1 MSDLFSIYE
10 DSFNILTH
18 GVNKLIESLGNL
30 SKEKT
35 EQALNDANSQLLEAE
50 NHLKKMELEC
60 EANFG
65 KNSDRLK
72 LKVNNYKNEFRNLK
86 SRFTAQQALYIDK
99 KSEEALQEAIEKGN
113 PNFINQDDA
122 YYKQTERLEDG
133 KRKIMSVDQ
142 SAIEVGKELSIQTDK
157 MKNMDSRLVGLTNS
171 VEESDTIVTRM
182 MKRENKTKLLIFGL
196 IVALAVIFVLICFYQ
211 LSKDSD
217 KLPDSENLVNSI
229 VLGNSTETEKIIVS
243 SNMSSSIGNPYL
255 NSSSVVALS
264 SGQSDS
270 YSSETSNIISP
281 TEEISS
287 SKEKLNTT
295 DTAETTQSS
304 SSNQEVMIDM
314 TDSNQGN

>member
-86 SRFTAQQALYIDK
+86 GRFTAQQALYIDK

-113 PNFINQDDA
+113 PAFRTHDEEF
-122 YYKQTERLEDG
+122 YKQSERLEEG
-133 KRKIMSVDQ
+133 NRKMMSIDQ
-142 SAIEVGKELSIQTDK
+142 TAVEVGKELSIQTDK
-157 MKNMDSRLVGLTNS
+157 MKNIDSRLVGLTNS
-171 VEESDTIVTRM
+171 VEEGDTIVTRM
-182 MKRENKTKLLIFGL
+182 LKRENKTKLLVFAL
-196 IVALAVIFVLICFYQ
+196 IVVLAVIFVILCFYQ
-211 LSKDSD
+211 LSSDSE

-229 VLGNSTETEKIIVS
+229 ILGNSTEPES
-243 SNMSSSIGNPYL
+243 SNTAISTSKDSNPYL
-255 NSSSVVALS
+255 NSSSTEGS
-264 SGQSDS
+264 SNPSAESSNVSSISSISNNSTEVNNENSTEVSQSQS
-270 YSSETSNIISP
+270 TAS
-281 TEEISS
+281 TEE
-287 SKEKLNTT
+287 NMV
-295 DTAETTQSS
+295 D
-304 SSNQEVMIDM
+304 V
-314 TDSNQGN
+314 TDSSQGN